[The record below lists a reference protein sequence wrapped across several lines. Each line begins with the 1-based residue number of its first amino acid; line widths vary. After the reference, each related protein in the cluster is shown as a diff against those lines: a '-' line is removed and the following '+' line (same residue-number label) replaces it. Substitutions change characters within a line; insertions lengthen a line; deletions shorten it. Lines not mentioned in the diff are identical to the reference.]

1 MRLFTAAERR
11 DAVLDVLK
19 PYESD
24 KLSGNTFI
32 KTPTFDEDY
41 KVGHALEHFKEIL
54 LRLATAIAT

>member
-41 KVGHALEHFKEIL
+41 KVGEALKNL
-54 LRLATAIAT
+54 VLV

>member
-1 MRLFTAAERR
+1 M
-11 DAVLDVLK
+11 LDVLK

-41 KVGHALEHFKEIL
+41 KVGQALKH
-54 LRLATAIAT
+54 LALVSFPASAAAIFLEKKLQIFNF